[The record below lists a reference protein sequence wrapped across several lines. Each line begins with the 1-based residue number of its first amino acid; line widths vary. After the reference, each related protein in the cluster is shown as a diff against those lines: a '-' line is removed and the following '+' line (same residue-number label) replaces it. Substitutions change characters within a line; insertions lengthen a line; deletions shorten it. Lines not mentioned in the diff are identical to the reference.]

1 VDDDVNFGASRF
13 RSLSGRSGTA
23 RPAGEALPQ
32 LGARRRLLWAGGA
45 IVVLAAAAAAYWL
58 VGGETP
64 PNYVVQTVARGPV
77 IRIVT
82 ATGTINP
89 TTTVQVGTYVS
100 GVIQEIHCDFNTQ
113 VKKGQLCAKID
124 PRTYK
129 SVVEVNRA
137 DLATAKAQL
146 VKDRANL
153 AYTRQT
159 YERNAT
165 LLKRGIVSQDVHDQ
179 SKNAYD
185 QAQAQIELDL
195 AAIKQREAA
204 LETAIVNLGY
214 TDIVS
219 PVDGTVISRN
229 VTIGQ
234 TVAASFQTPT
244 LFLIATDLT
253 SMQVDTNI
261 SESDIGRVKQGDRAT
276 FTVEAFPGRTFEGEV
291 TQVRQAPQTIQNVVT
306 YNAVV
311 TADNPERLLKPGM
324 TATLRIVTDRRDD
337 VVRVPE
343 AALRYVPGGAR
354 TRAGARNER
363 DRAEAGAD
371 ATRGHVWVLA
381 DGAPKRVSV
390 RTGLSDDNFV
400 EIVEGNLSAGDQ
412 IIVGERGEAGRQN
425 RQGQTVLRFMR

>member
-1 VDDDVNFGASRF
+1 M
-13 RSLSGRSGTA
+13 
-23 RPAGEALPQ
+23 
-32 LGARRRLLWAGGA
+32 GGA
-45 IVVLAAAAAAYWL
+45 AAIAVAAATYWL
-58 VGGETP
+58 TGGEPAPAYITE
-64 PNYVVQTVARGPV
+64 TVGRGAV

-82 ATGTINP
+82 ATGTVNP

-100 GVIQEIHCDFNTQ
+100 GVIQEIRCDFNTQ
-113 VKKGQLCAKID
+113 VKKGQLCARID

-129 SVVEVNRA
+129 SIVEVNRA
-137 DLATAKAQL
+137 ELSTARAQL

-153 AYTRQT
+153 AYTKQT
-159 YERNAT
+159 YERNAA
-165 LLKRGIVSQDVHDQ
+165 LLKRGIVSQDTADS

-204 LETAIVNLGY
+204 LETALVNLGY

-253 SMQVDTNI
+253 SMQVDTNV
-261 SESDIGRVKQGDRAT
+261 SESDIGRVKLGDKAT

-311 TADNPERLLKPGM
+311 DASNPEGLLKPGM
-324 TATLRIVTDRRDD
+324 TATMRVVTDRRDD

-343 AALRYVPGGAR
+343 SALRYVPGGAR
-354 TRAGARNER
+354 ARGGAQRG
-363 DRAEAGAD
+363 EAGGRPEAAAD
-371 ATRGHVWVLA
+371 QTRSHVWVLA
-381 DGAPKRVSV
+381 DGKPKRVRV
-390 RTGLSDDNFV
+390 KAGLADENFV
-400 EIVEGNLSAGDQ
+400 EIVDGALAVGDQ
-412 IIVGERGEAGRQN
+412 IIVGERSDGARQS